1 MVMMDNGNG
10 SSKSRCGVFFLA
22 LGFALASMFQNICG
36 NVVAGGVDLAGLWP
50 RYINLRRGALI
61 TFVAC
66 WIVQPWQ
73 LINRAPTFILVLS
86 SFSVFLA
93 PIMGIMSAD
102 YYVLRHQAIRLT
114 DLYNSH
120 QGSYWYWHGFNF
132 RVIVPWLIG
141 WAPTVVGLI
150 SSVNTTIEVPKE
162 MKQLYF
168 LAFFYGFFVS
178 AVSFILISKIWPP
191 PETGAI
197 DATDVFGA
205 FTREEALS
213 LGIEPLDEDG
223 NTIEGLSEIYERPVD
238 AYGEEKAEI
247 KI

>member
-1 MVMMDNGNG
+1 MMDNGNG
-10 SSKSRCGVFFLA
+10 SSGSRCGVFFLA

-73 LINRAPTFILVLS
+73 LINRAPTFIIVLS

-102 YYVLRHQAIRLT
+102 YYILRHQTIRLT

-168 LAFFYGFFVS
+168 LADRKSV
-178 AVSFILISKIWPP
+178 V
-191 PETGAI
+191 
-197 DATDVFGA
+197 
-205 FTREEALS
+205 
-213 LGIEPLDEDG
+213 
-223 NTIEGLSEIYERPVD
+223 
-238 AYGEEKAEI
+238 
-247 KI
+247 

>member
-1 MVMMDNGNG
+1 MDNGNG
-10 SSKSRCGVFFLA
+10 SSGSRCGVFFLA

-36 NVVAGGVDLAGLWP
+36 NVVAGGVDLAGLSP
-50 RYINLRRGALI
+50 KYINLRRGAII

-66 WIVQPWQ
+66 WVVQPWQ

-102 YYVLRHQAIRLT
+102 YYILRNQTIKLT

-132 RVIVPWLIG
+132 RVILPWLIG

-150 SSVNTTIEVPKE
+150 SSVNTAIEVPKG

-178 AVSFILISKIWPP
+178 AVSFIVVNKIWPP
-191 PETGAI
+191 PELGAM
-197 DATDVFGA
+197 DTADTFGA
-205 FTREEALS
+205 FTTEETLR
-213 LGIEPLDEDG
+213 LGIEPLPEDG
-223 NTIEGLSEIYERPVD
+223 NTFEGLSDLDEKPVD
-238 AYGEEKAEI
+238 THREAEA
-247 KI
+247 